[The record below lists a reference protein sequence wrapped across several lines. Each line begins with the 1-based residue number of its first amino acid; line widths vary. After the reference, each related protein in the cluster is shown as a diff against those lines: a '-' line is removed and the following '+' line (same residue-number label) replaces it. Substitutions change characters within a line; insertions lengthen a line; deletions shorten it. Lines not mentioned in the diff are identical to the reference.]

1 MSQDAPVRV
10 PVARTFTA
18 SQDVC
23 AEDGSRLW
31 IVQHRTRVIHGLDE
45 SIAATFRD
53 TRCMREDCP
62 LHDRRYRPA
71 EESMLVLPKMSFGL
85 DVVMAVG
92 SMRIREDTSFPKIH
106 ERLVERGVPIAAM
119 TVQYIFRYYLA
130 LTSCV
135 AGRVD
140 EKLLRKL
147 RRQGG
152 IVPVIDGVQF
162 GEGDPV
168 LYLIVDALSHR
179 PLFGKEFMVRGADDL
194 VPFIAQL
201 NDIGVP
207 ILGAVSDKE
216 RALVPAIAKALP
228 GVKHQFCQLHYVEN
242 VAKPMEEDLKALGA
256 EIRQTEED
264 LRRYE
269 RTLLRDRRKADQ
281 KGQPPAAD
289 IGVSL
294 EFAEAARAEARRA
307 ARAPFDPPAL
317 RRHEGLEVVRQAV
330 HEARQKKGGPG
341 TTSTNSSA
349 SSRPRPRDVRLPC
362 ASLPVSA

>member
-1 MSQDAPVRV
+1 MSQDASARV
-10 PVARTFTA
+10 PLARTFTA

-23 AEDGSRLW
+23 PEDGSRLW
-31 IVQHRTRVIHGLDE
+31 IVQHRRRIVHGLDE

-85 DVVMAVG
+85 DVVTAVG
-92 SMRIREDTSFPKIH
+92 SMRMREDASFPKIH
-106 ERLVERGVPIAAM
+106 ARLVERGVPIAPM
-119 TVQYIFRYYLA
+119 TVQYVLRYYLA

-140 EKLLRKL
+140 QKLLRKL

-152 IVPVIDGVQF
+152 IIPVVDGVQF

-168 LYLIVDALSHR
+168 LYLIVDALSRR
-179 PLFGKEFMVRGADDL
+179 PLFGQEFMARAARDL

-201 NDIGVP
+201 KDIGVP
-207 ILGAVSDKE
+207 ILGVVSDREK
-216 RALVPAIAKALP
+216 ALVPAIAEALP
-228 GVKHQFCQLHYVEN
+228 GVKHQLCQLHYVGN
-242 VAKPMEEDLKALGA
+242 VAKPMDEDMKALGA

-269 RTLLRDRRKADQ
+269 RTLLRDKRKADE
-281 KGQPPAAD
+281 KGEPPAAD
-289 IGVSL
+289 LGVSL
-294 EFAEAARAEARRA
+294 ELAEAARAEARRA

-317 RRHEGLEVVRQAV
+317 RRHEGLEAVREAV
-330 HEARQKKGGPG
+330 HEARQKKGAPG
-341 TTSTNSSA
+341 TTSTSSSA
-349 SSRPRPRDVRLPC
+349 SSRPSPRDARSPC
-362 ASLPVSA
+362 ASLPASA